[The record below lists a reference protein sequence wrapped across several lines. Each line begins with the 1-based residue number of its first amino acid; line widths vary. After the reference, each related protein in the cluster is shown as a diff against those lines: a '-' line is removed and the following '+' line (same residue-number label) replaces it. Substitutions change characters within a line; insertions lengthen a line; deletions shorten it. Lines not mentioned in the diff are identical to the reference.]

1 MKEANLKTCIVYDSN
16 YMTFWKGK
24 TMETIKGSE
33 LAKVKKEEGME
44 RQNTVAGSAGGGCFA
59 CV

>member
-1 MKEANLKTCIVYDSN
+1 
-16 YMTFWKGK
+16 
-24 TMETIKGSE
+24 METIKGSE